1 MLAWLKLG
9 FRNLVKNGRRSLITT
24 LAIALGFAAVN
35 VFRGFAEYLHMS
47 NEQVAIY
54 VTAQGHLMFFKRG
67 FLEQG
72 RLDPA
77 GYLFNAEELRAIE
90 AICKGYDEI
99 EFCTPQLRITGLLT
113 NGTTSTIFIADG
125 IVPSAYRTFLERLQA
140 LLMPKI
146 GSRRDAIRGKLM
158 EDDQEHGVAIS
169 FGLAELLE
177 LDIGSSAVAFTNT
190 VDGQM
195 NAMDVEV
202 FQLFTAFSA
211 LNDKSMRVPFSF
223 AQKLYDTDGADRV
236 AVLLTR
242 TDATEAVRDRLR
254 ADFEK
259 QGLEVDIKTWVEMSE
274 WYRSVKEMFDTIF
287 RFVFVIVFVIVVM
300 SVVNTM
306 SMAVLERTREI
317 GTLRALGLK
326 RRGVL
331 RLFAA
336 ESLLL
341 GAIGSIAG
349 VCLTLAAWALVNWL
363 QPTWVPPGVPRQ
375 IIIRVE
381 LVFETMVYSF
391 LVLQALCLAASL
403 IAARRAA
410 RQNIVDALGH
420 V

>member
-1 MLAWLKLG
+1 MLAWLKMG
-9 FRNLVKNGRRSLITT
+9 SRNLLKNGRRSLVTS

-35 VFRGFAEYLHMS
+35 VFRGFAEYLHTS

-77 GYLFNAEELRAIE
+77 GYLFSAEELSRIE
-90 AICKGYDEI
+90 EICRGYAEI

-125 IVPSAYRTFLERLQA
+125 IVPKAYRTFLERLQT
-140 LLMPKI
+140 LLLPTI
-146 GSRRDAIRGKLM
+146 GSKREAIRGKLM
-158 EDDQEHGVAIS
+158 QDDLEHGVAVS
-169 FGLAELLE
+169 LGLAELLD
-177 LDIGSSAVAFTNT
+177 LDIGSDAVAFTNT

-242 TDATEAVRDRLR
+242 TDSTETVRERIR
-254 ADFEK
+254 ADFER
-259 QGLEVDIKTWVEMSE
+259 QGLDVEVKTWVEMSE

-306 SMAVLERTREI
+306 SVAVLERTREI

-341 GAIGSIAG
+341 GAVGSVAG
-349 VCLTLAAWALVNWL
+349 VLLTLASWALVNWL
-363 QPTWVPPGVPRQ
+363 EPTWVPPGVPRQ
-375 IIIRVE
+375 VIIRVE
-381 LVFETMVYSF
+381 LVAGTMVSSF

-410 RQNIVDALGH
+410 RRNIVDSLGH